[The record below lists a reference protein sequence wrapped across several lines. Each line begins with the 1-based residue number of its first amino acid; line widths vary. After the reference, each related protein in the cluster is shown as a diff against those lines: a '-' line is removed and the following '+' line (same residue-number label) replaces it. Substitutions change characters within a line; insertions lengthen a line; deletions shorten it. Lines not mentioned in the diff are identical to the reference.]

1 MPIPLVDLKAQY
13 HSIKTEVDAAIAR
26 IMENTSF
33 ILGKEVELFEQ
44 AFAAYCGVGHAVGVS
59 SGTDALQ
66 LALLACDVGP
76 GDEVIT
82 TTMTFIA
89 TAAAISH
96 VGARPVLVDVDPR
109 TRNIDPACIEAAI
122 TPRTKALLPVHLY
135 GMPADMD
142 PITAIARAHGLRVIE
157 DACQAHGATY
167 KGRRTGGLADAACF
181 SFYPAK
187 NLGGAGDG
195 GAFTTNDP
203 DLAARVRNLRDHGR
217 TTKYSHSAVGY
228 TYRLD
233 ALQAAI
239 LAVKLP
245 HLDAWNQARR
255 DRAARYNASLAAS
268 GATLPY
274 ETPGCRSV
282 YHIYG
287 IVVER
292 RDALLQHLQG
302 QGIGAGIHYPIPVHL
317 QPAYADLGWSAG
329 AFPRAEA
336 IAAHELSLPLYAEMT
351 DAQQD
356 EVVAAIVEFLA

>member
-13 HSIKTEVDAAIAR
+13 HSIKPEVDAAIAR
-26 IMENTSF
+26 VMENTSF
-33 ILGKEVELFEQ
+33 ILGKEVELFEHAYA
-44 AFAAYCGVGHAVGVS
+44 AFCGVEHAVGVS

-89 TAAAISH
+89 TASAISH
-96 VGARPVLVDVDPR
+96 VGARPVLVDIDPR

-122 TPRTKALLPVHLY
+122 TPRTKAILPVHLY
-135 GMPADMD
+135 GQPADMD
-142 PITAIARAHGLRVIE
+142 PILAIAQTHGLRVIE
-157 DACQAHGATY
+157 DACQAHGASY
-167 KGRRTGGLADAACF
+167 KGRRAGALADGGCF

-195 GAFTTNDP
+195 GAFTTNDAE
-203 DLAARVRNLRDHGR
+203 LAARVRNLRDHGR

-255 DRAARYNASLAAS
+255 DRVTRYNTLLAHACV
-268 GATLPY
+268 TLPC
-274 ETPGCRSV
+274 EGSGCRSV

-287 IVVER
+287 IEVER
-292 RDALLQHLQG
+292 RDALLQHLQSK
-302 QGIGAGIHYPIPVHL
+302 GIGAGIHYPLPVHL

-336 IAAHELSLPLYAEMT
+336 VAAHELSLPLYAEMT

-356 EVVAAIVEFLA
+356 EVVAAIAEFVR